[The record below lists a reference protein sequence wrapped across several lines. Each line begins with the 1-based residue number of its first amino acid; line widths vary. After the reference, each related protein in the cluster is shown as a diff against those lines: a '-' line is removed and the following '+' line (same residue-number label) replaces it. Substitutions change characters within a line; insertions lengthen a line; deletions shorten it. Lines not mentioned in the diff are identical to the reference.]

1 MITKEQCQ
9 TLSKLLDI
17 EFVFPNFI
25 SLTKTSGIF
34 CTGNTSYVY
43 YDEDSKSYD
52 FLLRYNTASFVFRTK
67 SLDPIEIHQEMKKTS
82 ESIFQEEVKLK
93 EKRDLIC
100 DKLREII

>member
-1 MITKEQCQ
+1 MINKEQCQ
-9 TLSKLLDI
+9 ALSKLLDI
-17 EFVFPNFI
+17 EFVFPKLR
-25 SLTKTSGIF
+25 LTKTSGIF

-93 EKRDLIC
+93 EERDLIC